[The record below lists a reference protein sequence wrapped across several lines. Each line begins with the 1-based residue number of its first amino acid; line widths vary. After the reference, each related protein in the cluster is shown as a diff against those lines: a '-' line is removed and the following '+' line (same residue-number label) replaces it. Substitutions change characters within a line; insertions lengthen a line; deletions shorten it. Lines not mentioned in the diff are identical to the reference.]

1 MHRCAELYSFEWR
14 LNFGNRTQA
23 DRATHANVQVY
34 SSYGLYSSY
43 GKIGYQM
50 VNAAAGCSVSNS
62 TRNLRVWFIPKCVR
76 RCRNACNIVNCIC
89 YVTNSY
95 SRSAVEELLLQ
106 LHRSYIVANRG
117 R

>member
-43 GKIGYQM
+43 GKIGYI
-50 VNAAAGCSVSNS
+50 SE
-62 TRNLRVWFIPKCVR
+62 P
-76 RCRNACNIVNCIC
+76 
-89 YVTNSY
+89 
-95 SRSAVEELLLQ
+95 
-106 LHRSYIVANRG
+106 VADLCMNEAESIFNG
-117 R
+117 